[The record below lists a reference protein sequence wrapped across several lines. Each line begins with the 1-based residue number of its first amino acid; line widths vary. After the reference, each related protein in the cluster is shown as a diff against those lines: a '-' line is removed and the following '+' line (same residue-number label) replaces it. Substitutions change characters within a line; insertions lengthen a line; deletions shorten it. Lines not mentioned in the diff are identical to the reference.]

1 MHIQNVSLCE
11 CYLIK
16 EWWSY
21 KVHVANTCH
30 TSFLLKKMRYNERA
44 GREKRAKNEGT
55 NDGTRRP
62 DTRQSSFRFHPL
74 GPYDGIYASFS
85 PSKWNS
91 RAGESLPGYGLL
103 WTRATLLLFR
113 SRLTHDSINS
123 YASNTCIFL
132 LWNLITLLEMVLVT
146 IRWIGI
152 LLQFESHAS
161 RASWSPSGWKYFS
174 EKFSD
179 VWGVYEGG
187 ISCGNW
193 SAWADGLRK
202 RKWKSY
208 FEFMLFLET
217 RGLCLML
224 LMDLGIQIAY
234 KNFK

>member
-1 MHIQNVSLCE
+1 M
-11 CYLIK
+11 
-16 EWWSY
+16 
-21 KVHVANTCH
+21 NTI
-30 TSFLLKKMRYNERA
+30 LLKSGDHIRCTWRTPVIRRFSSRKCDIMKEPEERSARRRNE
-44 GREKRAKNEGT
+44 

-74 GPYDGIYASFS
+74 GPYDDGIYASFS

-152 LLQFESHAS
+152 LLHFESAS
-161 RASWSPSGWKYFS
+161 RDLEWMKIFFWKVSRCLGCVRGWYR
-174 EKFSD
+174 
-179 VWGVYEGG
+179 VG
-187 ISCGNW
+187 I
-193 SAWADGLRK
+193 DP
-202 RKWKSY
+202 
-208 FEFMLFLET
+208 
-217 RGLCLML
+217 RGLV
-224 LMDLGIQIAY
+224 IA
-234 KNFK
+234 

>member
-1 MHIQNVSLCE
+1 MFLFYFIYIYIKVKNSSNKFHVHIQNVSLCE
-11 CYLIK
+11 YYLIK

-30 TSFLLKKMRYNERA
+30 TSFLLEKMRYNERA
-44 GREKRAKNEGT
+44 GREKRAKNERT
-55 NDGTRRP
+55 NERTRRP

-91 RAGESLPGYGLL
+91 QAGESLPGYGLL

-146 IRWIGI
+146 IRWIEI
-152 LLQFESHAS
+152 LLHFESAS
-161 RASWSPSGWKYFS
+161 RASWSRVDENIFLKSFQM
-174 EKFSD
+174 F
-179 VWGVYEGG
+179 GVYTGVVYLVG
-187 ISCGNW
+187 I
-193 SAWADGLRK
+193 DP
-202 RKWKSY
+202 
-208 FEFMLFLET
+208 
-217 RGLCLML
+217 RGLV
-224 LMDLGIQIAY
+224 IA
-234 KNFK
+234 